1 MFFGKWFAK
10 ANFIIAGLFANAT
23 PLCGARRGRRKKDMP
38 LLLAPIGQEVRIV
51 KIIADERTKKHLANL
66 GILVDATVTVLSAS
80 GGSTVCRVKEG
91 RLALDRN
98 VASHIFV
105 A

>member
-1 MFFGKWFAK
+1 
-10 ANFIIAGLFANAT
+10 
-23 PLCGARRGRRKKDMP
+23 MP
-38 LLLAPIGQEVRIV
+38 LYLAPCGQQMTIVRIA
-51 KIIADERTKKHLANL
+51 ADDKTKKHLANL
-66 GILVDATVTVLSAS
+66 GILVDATVTVLSSA

-98 VASHIFV
+98 VAAHIYV

>member
-1 MFFGKWFAK
+1 
-10 ANFIIAGLFANAT
+10 
-23 PLCGARRGRRKKDMP
+23 MP
-38 LLLAPIGQEVRIV
+38 LVLAPLGQEVKIV
-51 KIIADERTKKHLANL
+51 KIIADDKTKKHLSNL
-66 GILVDATVTVLSAS
+66 GVLVDGKITVISAS

-98 VASHIFV
+98 VAARIYV

>member
-1 MFFGKWFAK
+1 
-10 ANFIIAGLFANAT
+10 
-23 PLCGARRGRRKKDMP
+23 MP
-38 LLLAPIGQEVRIV
+38 LILAPIGQEVRIV
-51 KIIADERTKKHLANL
+51 KIIADDKTKKHLLNL
-66 GILVDATVTVLSAS
+66 GILVDGTITVLSAS

-98 VASHIFV
+98 VASRIYV

>member
-1 MFFGKWFAK
+1 MFFGKWVAK
-10 ANFIIAGLFANAT
+10 ANFIIAGLFANAN

-66 GILVDATVTVLSAS
+66 GVLVDATVTVLSAS

>member
-10 ANFIIAGLFANAT
+10 ANFIIAGLFANAN

-38 LLLAPIGQEVRIV
+38 PLLAPIGQEVRIV

-66 GILVDATVTVLSAS
+66 GVLVDATVTVLSAS

>member
-10 ANFIIAGLFANAT
+10 ANFIIAGLFANANL
-23 PLCGARRGRRKKDMP
+23 LCGARRGRRKKDMP

-66 GILVDATVTVLSAS
+66 GVLVDATVTVLSAS